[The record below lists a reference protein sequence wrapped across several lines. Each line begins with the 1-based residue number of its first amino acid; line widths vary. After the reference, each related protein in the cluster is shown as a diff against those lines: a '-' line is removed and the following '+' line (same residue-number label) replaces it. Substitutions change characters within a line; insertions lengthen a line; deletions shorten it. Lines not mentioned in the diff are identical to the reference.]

1 MEDIRKLSVATLISV
16 GNAIHHT
23 NVFTSNVMNI
33 LINNQSDDKLRD
45 GVIFGNAADFFS
57 EVIIGEEIYQRACG
71 YVGDADEFSYE
82 EFCELVH
89 SHKFEELYRQFGCYN
104 DWITPM
110 VGLATHSASV
120 LRDAMRDCLVQKTST
135 DLTTEQLHRCNRV
148 MQNAIEIAAQYYG
161 KLQKQVGATD
171 MVARIIQDWS
181 WEAER
186 VWEDPNCEERT
197 NNEYID
203 FIDKFAETKYHQWM
217 NENGYIDEED
227 AKDDHKAGI
236 PDEPI
241 DCIGK
246 VTKKAKLVTFEVC
259 ARVVVPDD
267 DDNTAMEQAIE
278 DIRYDVNE
286 YIHTDN
292 IVSVEDDKSCPINM
306 VQEYI
311 IIQKGNNDASYA
323 SKAASF
329 SSGPYDII
337 VYGNYEEAKVDYS
350 PEEDLTIA
358 TLVSDREE
366 CHIFVNGDEV
376 GHFTYNEQTLNKVN
390 GAVKTN
396 FQYNLQ
402 KFVEIHDFSKYLS

>member
-1 MEDIRKLSVATLISV
+1 MEKVRELSIALLVSV
-16 GNAIHHT
+16 GNAIQNT
-23 NVFTSNVMNI
+23 NVFNENVI
-33 LINNQSDDKLRD
+33 SKLVDNQSDDKLRD
-45 GVIFGNAADFFS
+45 GVIFGKAADFFR
-57 EVIIGEEIYQRACG
+57 EVVIGEELYERACG
-71 YVGDADEFSYE
+71 YVGNADEFGYD

-89 SHKFEELYRQFGCYN
+89 SHKFEELYRQFGYK

-110 VGLATHSASV
+110 VGLATYTSPS
-120 LRDAMRDCLVQKTST
+120 LRVAMRDCLVHKTST
-135 DLTTEQLHRCNRV
+135 DLTEEQTHRCNRV
-148 MQNAIEIAAQYYG
+148 MQNAIEIAAQYYD

-171 MVARIIQDWS
+171 MVAQIIQQWS
-181 WEAER
+181 WEAENA
-186 VWEDPNCEERT
+186 WEDPNCEDRA

-217 NENGYIDEED
+217 NEYGYIDEED
-227 AKDDHKAGI
+227 TKDDHKTDI

-241 DCIGK
+241 DCTSK

-286 YIHTDN
+286 YINTDN
-292 IVSVEDDKSCPINM
+292 IVSVEDDKSCPVNM

-311 IIQKGNNDASYA
+311 IIQKGNNDAAYC

-329 SSGPYDII
+329 SSNPYDII
-337 VYGNYEEAKVDYS
+337 VYGNYEEAKFDYN
-350 PEEDLTIA
+350 PEYDLTIA
-358 TLVSDREE
+358 TLVSDRDE

-376 GHFTYNEQTLNKVN
+376 GHFAYNENTQNKVN
-390 GAVKTN
+390 GVVKTN

-402 KFVEIHDFSKYLS
+402 KFVEVHDFSQYL